1 MKDEVNTSV
10 KPVINDNVIASNFSA
25 KMMETMEDRIK
36 QYGEVFT
43 DDNEVNGILDLCEPV
58 VSQIE
63 KRVLEPSCG
72 TGNFLV
78 NVLNRKLSNI
88 SNLNAGGILREKMI
102 LQALASLYG
111 IDIDTRNVQI
121 TRKRLRA
128 AVLKFYKEKPRSKL
142 PEDCI
147 DKSVN
152 LILKSNIQKGDMI
165 NGIKNLQFIEYEF
178 KTRNELSRRS
188 YRLIDLLAVD
198 LDSLWGDYTP
208 SLKEWPT
215 IKFWELKDA

>member
-111 IDIDTRNVQI
+111 IDIDIRNVQI

-128 AVLKFYKEKPRSKL
+128 EVLKFYKEKPRSKL
-142 PEDCI
+142 PEDYI

-165 NGIKNLQFIEYEF
+165 NEIKNIQFIEYEF

-208 SLKEWPT
+208 SLKEWPA